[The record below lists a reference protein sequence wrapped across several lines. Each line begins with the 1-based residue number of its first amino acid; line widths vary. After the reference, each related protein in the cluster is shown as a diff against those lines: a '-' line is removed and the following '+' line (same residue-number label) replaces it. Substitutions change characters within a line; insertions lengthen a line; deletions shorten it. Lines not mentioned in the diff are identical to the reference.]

1 MMVILLK
8 NGILLTQMIMPGSQV
23 CSLAERRS
31 SQPFF
36 SRELMARR
44 MLSLSLKSSRV
55 LSTSYLNRESSA
67 VVRFINPVEAKGIK
81 IQALNPTRMGLFGI
95 GELTFYA
102 EN

>member
-1 MMVILLK
+1 MLASGTKKFTALLFK
-8 NGILLTQMIMPGSQV
+8 GTDGKTNAFTELEIFTTQDGTNWVSQG
-23 CSLAERRS
+23 
-31 SQPFF
+31 
-36 SRELMARR
+36 
-44 MLSLSLKSSRV
+44 V